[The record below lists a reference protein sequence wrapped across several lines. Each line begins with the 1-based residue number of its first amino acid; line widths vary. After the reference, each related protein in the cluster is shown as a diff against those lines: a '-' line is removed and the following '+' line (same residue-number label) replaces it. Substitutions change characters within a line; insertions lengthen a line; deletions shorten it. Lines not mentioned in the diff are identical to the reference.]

1 MKKFL
6 ILALSLVAVACSKDN
21 EEVQREW
28 ITLDFEA
35 ATFSSEVATNPS
47 TWNFVQEGYGWQDG
61 ATSLS
66 HESIFTHDYGYALY
80 GGGLTISN
88 YNTCDVSRF
97 GSYEYDLY
105 VYNAKNQDS
114 RQGGGS
120 GGSDNFLI
128 AHGNFD
134 SNVDAELDLRPTITF
149 ADGEPRM
156 IKGCKVCSTS
166 YFVNITENGNPFSPA
181 LKDGEQIKIYA
192 TGYDASGREG
202 KTVEMVLARKGK
214 IIKEWTAWN
223 LSSLGEV
230 VTVKFNIQGGNADE
244 WGMTTP
250 KYFAIDDIVVEK
262 KE

>member
-6 ILALSLVAVACSKDN
+6 ILALSLVAMACSKDN
-21 EEVQREW
+21 EEPQREW

-35 ATFSSEVATNPS
+35 ATFSSKVATSPS
-47 TWNFVQEGYGWQDG
+47 SWSFVQEGYGWQDS

-66 HESIFTHDYGYALY
+66 HSSIFTNDYGYTLY

-88 YNTCDVSRF
+88 YNTCDVARF
-97 GSYEYDLY
+97 GSYEYDMY
-105 VYNAKNQDS
+105 VYNVKNQDS

-128 AHGNFD
+128 AYGNFEPAI
-134 SNVDAELDLRPTITF
+134 DAQLDMRPAITF

-156 IKGCKVCSTS
+156 IKSCRVCATS
-166 YFVNITENGNPFSPA
+166 YFVNIAENGNPFSPA
-181 LKDGEQIKIYA
+181 MKEGEQIKIYA

-202 KTVEMVLARKGK
+202 KTVEMELARKGK
-214 IIKEWTAWN
+214 IVKEWTTWS
-223 LSSLGEV
+223 LSKLGEV
-230 VTVKFNIQGGNADE
+230 VTVKFNICGGNTDE